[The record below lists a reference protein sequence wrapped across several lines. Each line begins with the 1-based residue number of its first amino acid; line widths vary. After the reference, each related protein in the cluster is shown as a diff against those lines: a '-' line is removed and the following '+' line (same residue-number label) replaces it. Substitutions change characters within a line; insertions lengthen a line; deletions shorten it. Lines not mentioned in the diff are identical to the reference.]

1 MKLVT
6 ASIILSLLLIL
17 GAMFLS
23 GGQKVEPAANNVSI
37 VDGVQIVE
45 IGARGGYSPRITV
58 AKAGI
63 PTIIR
68 VSTNGTYDCSL
79 AFVIPSMGI
88 RKNLP
93 MTGSE
98 DFDIG
103 TKTAGEVLKG
113 TCSMGMYGFEIKFQL
128 SS

>member
-1 MKLVT
+1 MKYIIT
-6 ASIILSLLLIL
+6 SIFLFILLIL
-17 GAMFLS
+17 GAIFFS
-23 GGQKVEPAANNVSI
+23 GGQKIAPAVNNVSI
-37 VDGVQIVE
+37 VDGVQIVA
-45 IGARGGYSPRITV
+45 IGARGGYSPRSTV

-68 VSTNGTYDCSL
+68 VSTNGTYDCSS
-79 AFVIPSMGI
+79 AVVIPSMGL

-113 TCSMGMYGFEIKFQL
+113 TCAMGMYGFEVKFE
-128 SS
+128 